1 MRLRLIIAVLG
12 MWCFVSAWQGA
23 RAGDRPVP
31 QNPEARRKRKR
42 ETLAWNQKTLVGAYD
57 KVGKKDPRWDGLAR
71 EALELMARNVSK
83 VSDKPTPLSE
93 VRAAL
98 KKAVDAGCDD
108 PLIVFNHVRYDPGKG
123 EAQDR
128 ALADAVERM
137 LQSGYPSVRKA
148 TALYKAA
155 ARKSGRAKTDPKAG
169 EQARKEIDKAL
180 AMLSKSFAEDGAGTP
195 LENVWLENIR
205 LNATPVF
212 TVTGS
217 SLKDAY
223 AHIDAALARA
233 PAAKTVRL
241 IYRGMIYKQYA
252 WEARGNGFSNTVSPE
267 NFQKFHDRL
276 LEADKALRE
285 AWTLNPRHTW
295 IPTVMLDVAKG
306 LELDRQ
312 VMELWFERAMTL
324 DENNFWVCRAKLD
337 WLSARWYGSNEET
350 VAFGRACRDTRNMAS
365 GIPLLLAAAHLD
377 VYRWLPKERQK
388 DYIASKEVWNDLHG
402 VYEDYLAQYPNDRL
416 ARTRYACFSWLS
428 GHYAEAARH
437 FKTLGD
443 RLVPD
448 KDFPEELLKYART
461 ESYGKAG
468 AAAG

>member
-1 MRLRLIIAVLG
+1 
-12 MWCFVSAWQGA
+12 
-23 RAGDRPVP
+23 
-31 QNPEARRKRKR
+31 
-42 ETLAWNQKTLVGAYD
+42 
-57 KVGKKDPRWDGLAR
+57 
-71 EALELMARNVSK
+71 MARNVSK
-83 VSDKPTPLSE
+83 VSDQADPAQRGPGRAQEGRGCRLRRPADRFQPRPVRPGQGRSPRQGAGRRRGEDAAKRIPVGTQGHGAVQVGGPEVGTRRRPTPR
-93 VRAAL
+93 RASKL
-98 KKAVDAGCDD
+98 
-108 PLIVFNHVRYDPGKG
+108 GK
-123 EAQDR
+123 R
-128 ALADAVERM
+128 V
-137 LQSGYPSVRKA
+137 
-148 TALYKAA
+148 
-155 ARKSGRAKTDPKAG
+155 
-169 EQARKEIDKAL
+169 DKAL

-212 TVTGS
+212 TVTGG

-223 AHIDAALARA
+223 AHIDAALAKA

-241 IYRGMIYKQYA
+241 IYRGLIYKQYA